1 MVFKFFGNFRR
12 RFFKQIW
19 WRWNLIF
26 LTKAR
31 NIPHDCLKKNN
42 SCFEVN
48 AFIEILNCRIYTTP
62 QKKKK
67 KKKATTKGLYKEAVL
82 NTVFTDCISS
92 FATFKKC
99 AHDLQNKLISD
110 KQMHELSINYWIIL
124 ALLL

>member
-67 KKKATTKGLYKEAVL
+67 KKKKPKKKKKKKKKSHNKMFLHRGCFEQ
-82 NTVFTDCISS
+82 SS
-92 FATFKKC
+92 LTA
-99 AHDLQNKLISD
+99 
-110 KQMHELSINYWIIL
+110 L
-124 ALLL
+124 ALLPLSKNAHMIYKTNLYLTSKCMSYQ